1 MQHSP
6 PARLLRSVSIALL
19 LAACASPSSDSPT
32 PTSPPGPSTGLQ
44 GVVVVAPA
52 GAAVAATELQVLP
65 AAGGP
70 AVATTQSDE
79 HGRYALALPAGDYTL
94 TLRKAGYAASRVEGV
109 RIPGGGP
116 TQLNLIQ
123 QRAFH
128 PSWPTEAPRVDV
140 GDVLENGSYDADN
153 YLPYE
158 VSVDPAGPLPT
169 QMIYAAI
176 GKTPGS
182 AWASGESQAFTQTD
196 TTGSRFLL
204 PRAYVG
210 LGPTTFE
217 VVAYDAN
224 NNRTHVIRHVT
235 FTSVLPS
242 TPGQPLAPP
251 VLQSTLAVT
260 FGKALEALDVRPAAA
275 PEGASLFVNVHWS
288 PAADVPICSSPLIT
302 TPYQYRVERRIGWG
316 AFKPIATLPGW
327 SVGQDLDGDACGDII
342 YTTDYRDTSA
352 DLQPG
357 IPATYRVIAFN
368 DTQETAPSNTRTS
381 TPLPAFDVRLTGPA
395 AEATG
400 VSTSPTFT
408 WQPSQTVGA
417 IRVYNGLLWDTIS
430 GNSNLNFSSAQP
442 RLVNRE
448 SFTWN
453 EDGNYTGSYYE
464 QLQPG
469 RTYEWQ
475 LSLAFAADSATSPT
489 AVSVAADSYGVYG
502 PFTVAS
508 TDVFRFTTAP

>member
-1 MQHSP
+1 MPHSP
-6 PARLLRSVSIALL
+6 PARLLRPVSIALL
-19 LAACASPSSDSPT
+19 LAACGSPSSDPPPT
-32 PTSPPGPSTGLQ
+32 TPPERTTGLQ
-44 GVVVVAPA
+44 GVVAIAPA
-52 GAAVAATELQVLP
+52 GAAVTATEIQAYP
-65 AAGGP
+65 AEGGP

-79 HGRYALALPAGDYTL
+79 HGRYTLALPAGDYSL
-94 TLRKAGYAASRVEGV
+94 TLRKSGYAASRVEGV
-109 RIPGGGP
+109 RIPDGGL
-116 TQLNLIQ
+116 TRLNLVQ

-128 PSWPTEAPRVDV
+128 PSWPTEAPSVDV

-153 YLPYE
+153 FLPYD
-158 VSVDPAGPLPT
+158 VTVDPAGTLPT

-182 AWASGESQAFTQTD
+182 AWASGESQSFTQTD
-196 TTGSRFLL
+196 TTGPRFLL

-210 LGPTTFE
+210 LGSTTFE

-260 FGKALEALDVRPAAA
+260 FGKALEAMNVHPTAA

-288 PAADVPICSSPLIT
+288 PATDVPPCSDPLVTI
-302 TPYQYRVERRIGWG
+302 PYKYRVERRIGWG
-316 AFKPIATLPGW
+316 AFTPIATLPGW
-327 SVGQDLDGDACGDII
+327 SIGQDLDGDACGEVI

-357 IPATYRVIAFN
+357 TPATYRIVAFN
-368 DTQETAPSNTRTS
+368 DKHETAPSNTLTS

-395 AEATG
+395 AGATG
-400 VSTSPTFT
+400 VSTTPTFT
-408 WQPSQTVGA
+408 WKPTQTVGA
-417 IRVYNGLLWDTIS
+417 IHVYNGLLWDTVS

-442 RLVNRE
+442 RLVNRD

-453 EDGNYTGSYYE
+453 EDNNYTGSVYE